1 MNCHIPLAS
10 LLLQLDV
17 LPRIGIAGRDRG
29 EDVLPLLG
37 RDAGPD
43 RVDERVAED
52 GHEVVVLEDGALDL
66 LGELLALD
74 GIDGSLVLLEL
85 GVQLLDADAV
95 PNVEA
100 AALDVALVPERP
112 PPGDPDAVE
121 DDLHARP
128 LLDAA
133 LQPLEEDAAL
143 HRLHP
148 RPDAALAEL
157 PDEPLAP
164 RVPRGQR
171 RDPVHVE
178 AVRIP
183 RLAQELLGP
192 LHVSLDLGPL
202 EGVLHVVVD
211 PVPRHLAEP
220 SRLGLVHGAPVDSQA
235 HRFAHALVAEGALR
249 VLEAGELEEPRS

>member
-43 RVDERVAED
+43 RINERVAED

-66 LGELLALD
+66 LGELLPF
-74 GIDGSLVLLEL
+74 GRIDRSLVLLEL
-85 GVQLLDADAV
+85 GVQLLDAEAV
-95 PNVEA
+95 ARVEA
-100 AALDVALVPERP
+100 AALDVGLVPERP
-112 PPGDPDAVE
+112 ASGDPDAVE
-121 DDLHARP
+121 DDLYARP
-128 LLDAA
+128 LLDSA
-133 LQPLEEDAAL
+133 LQPLEEDATL
-143 HRLHP
+143 HGLHP
-148 RPDAALAEL
+148 SPDADLAEL
-157 PDEPLAP
+157 P
-164 RVPRGQR
+164 
-171 RDPVHVE
+171 
-178 AVRIP
+178 
-183 RLAQELLGP
+183 GP
-192 LHVSLDLGPL
+192 LHVALDLGPL

>member
-1 MNCHIPLAS
+1 MY
-10 LLLQLDV
+10 
-17 LPRIGIAGRDRG
+17 
-29 EDVLPLLG
+29 
-37 RDAGPD
+37 
-43 RVDERVAED
+43 
-52 GHEVVVLEDGALDL
+52 
-66 LGELLALD
+66 
-74 GIDGSLVLLEL
+74 
-85 GVQLLDADAV
+85 
-95 PNVEA
+95 
-100 AALDVALVPERP
+100 
-112 PPGDPDAVE
+112 
-121 DDLHARP
+121 ARP
-128 LLDAA
+128 LLDSA
-133 LQPLEEDAAL
+133 LQPLEEDATL
-143 HRLHP
+143 HGLHP
-148 RPDAALAEL
+148 SPDADLAEL

-171 RDPVHVE
+171 GDPVHVE

-192 LHVSLDLGPL
+192 LHVALDLGPL

>member
-1 MNCHIPLAS
+1 MNCHMPVAS
-10 LLLQLDV
+10 RLLQLDV
-17 LPRIGIAGRDRG
+17 LPRIAVARRDRG
-29 EDVLPLLG
+29 EDILPLLG
-37 RDAGPD
+37 RHPRPD

-100 AALDVALVPERP
+100 AALDVGLVPERP
-112 PPGDPDAVE
+112 APGDPDAVE

-148 RPDAALAEL
+148 RPDADLAEL

-183 RLAQELLGP
+183 RLAQKLPGPLHAALELGP
-192 LHVSLDLGPL
+192 LQR
-202 EGVLHVVVD
+202 VLHV
-211 PVPRHLAEP
+211 A
-220 SRLGLVHGAPVDSQA
+220 A
-235 HRFAHALVAEGALR
+235 
-249 VLEAGELEEPRS
+249 